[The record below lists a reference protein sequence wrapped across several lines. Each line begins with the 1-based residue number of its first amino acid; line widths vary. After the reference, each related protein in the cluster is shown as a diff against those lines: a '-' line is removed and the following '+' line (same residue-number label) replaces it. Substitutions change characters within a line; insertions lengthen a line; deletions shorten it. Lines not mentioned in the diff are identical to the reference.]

1 MDRGILR
8 DINVDGTPGSIAFNV
23 ILATGF
29 KFMATGS
36 RQVVDI
42 GSDYITV
49 WCEGLVVSLS
59 PSPSYSSASGS
70 GKLVKPRDCEVS
82 S

>member
-1 MDRGILR
+1 M
-8 DINVDGTPGSIAFNV
+8 DGTPGSITFNV
-23 ILATGF
+23 MLVTGF

-36 RQVVDI
+36 GQVVDL

-59 PSPSYSSASGS
+59 ASYSSASGS
-70 GKLVKPRDCEVS
+70 EKLVKPKDCDVF
-82 S
+82 

>member
-1 MDRGILR
+1 ML
-8 DINVDGTPGSIAFNV
+8 V
-23 ILATGF
+23 TGF

-36 RQVVDI
+36 GQVVDL

-59 PSPSYSSASGS
+59 PSYSSASKS
-70 GKLVKPRDCEVS
+70 EKLVKPKDCDLF
-82 S
+82 

>member
-1 MDRGILR
+1 MDRGALR
-8 DINVDGTPGSIAFNV
+8 DVNVDGKPGSITFNV
-23 ILATGF
+23 MLVTGF

-36 RQVVDI
+36 GQVIDL

-49 WCEGLVVSLS
+49 WCEGLVVSL
-59 PSPSYSSASGS
+59 SPSYSSASGS

-82 S
+82 